1 MPYNKQEVN
10 IMRNGNTLY
19 RITEKTR
26 MANEWIESIVGE
38 LWLNPDDIPMLKS
51 INRTLNFQ
59 EV

>member
-1 MPYNKQEVN
+1 
-10 IMRNGNTLY
+10 MRNGNTLY
-19 RITEKTR
+19 RITEHVR
-26 MANEWIESIVGE
+26 CANEWIETVVGE